1 MGLPVIINA
10 VVTRNTSAVQR
21 AEFNI
26 PLFIYDAGA
35 SDDPDVDFG
44 GRVRIYTSADS
55 VLDDFAA
62 TDAPYLAVS
71 AYLKQ
76 NPAVSQVMIGQYYSS
91 VSEDASYVAAAT
103 ACSLEYDTWYQISM
117 DNHTE
122 TEVLLMAA
130 YAETKKRLFFTS
142 NKVVA
147 SVDTAYSAGA
157 AASGDIAGNLRDDN
171 YERTV
176 CLFHQDE
183 ATTFP
188 ECAFAGHNLPFRAGT
203 ANWAFAQLSGVGA
216 SQNALGNVLTDNQI
230 TNLSDRKCNFIFSQ
244 RGQFR
249 TWKGWTSSG
258 EWIDVIRGSD
268 GFKED
273 IEASLLD
280 LLINQKGG
288 GIRMTTAGLA
298 QIENVLD
305 TVCSRWASYGF
316 IQENF
321 TITVPEAIDI
331 PLTDKTN
338 RIVRDI
344 KIEAFL
350 AGFVDEINPVSVNL
364 SYETA

>member
-21 AEFNI
+21 AEFNT
-26 PLFIYDAGA
+26 PLFIYDAGSSA
-35 SDDPDVDFG
+35 SPDVDFG
-44 GRVRIYTSADS
+44 GRVRVYTSVDS
-55 VLDDFAA
+55 VLDDFAS
-62 TDAPYLAVS
+62 TDVVYLAVS
-71 AYLKQ
+71 AYLRQ
-76 NPAVSQVMIGQYYSS
+76 NPAVSQVLIGQYYSTGS
-91 VSEDASYVAAAT
+91 ADASYVAAAT
-103 ACSLEYDTWYQISM
+103 ACSLENDSWYQIGMES
-117 DNHTE
+117 HTE
-122 TEVLLMAA
+122 VEVLAMAVYTEA
-130 YAETKKRLFFTS
+130 KKRLFFTS

-147 SVDTAYSAGA
+147 SVDTAYVSGS
-157 AASGDIAGNLRDDN
+157 AASGDISGKLRDAN
-171 YERTV
+171 YDRTV
-176 CLFHQDE
+176 CMFHQDE

-203 ANWAFAQLSGVGA
+203 ANWAFAKLSGVGA
-216 SQNALGNVLTDNQI
+216 SQNASGNVLTDNQI
-230 TNLSDRKCNFIFSQ
+230 TNLSNRKCNFIFSQ
-244 RGQFR
+244 RGEFR

-288 GIRMTTAGLA
+288 GIRMTSAGLA

-305 TVCSRWASYGF
+305 SVCARWASYGF

-321 TITVPEAIDI
+321 TITVPDAINI

-364 SYETA
+364 SYEAA